1 MTPWCNTECGSSP
14 SLLTSTSSLISWI
27 QVERFRAF
35 TFVTSHGILTDVT
48 TEAIVNVAFI
58 YVCRVKIKD
67 NLNKMREK
75 KSILQFPARRGI
87 FASSWETSA
96 SRKILQKQGY
106 GFLAEAMSVSNL
118 RFFSG
123 GGGGGKEKVLKKVLF
138 REAPLQGLTLYP
150 FIYHFWQKRYPFCI
164 PSIDKWYPFHIPC
177 LELFIPFNCC
187 KCTVF

>member
-14 SLLTSTSSLISWI
+14 SLLTSTSSLICWI

-75 KSILQFPARRGI
+75 RAFYSSLLEEVFLPRRERPLLAGK
-87 FASSWETSA
+87 FYR
-96 SRKILQKQGY
+96 SRVMGSLQKPWVVQTCVFFREGRGEGKGAKKSFVQGGSAPRSNSLPFY
-106 GFLAEAMSVSNL
+106 IPFLT
-118 RFFSG
+118 
-123 GGGGGKEKVLKKVLF
+123 EKIPLLYTFYWQMVPLSHTLF
-138 REAPLQGLTLYP
+138 RTFHP
-150 FIYHFWQKRYPFCI
+150 F
-164 PSIDKWYPFHIPC
+164 
-177 LELFIPFNCC
+177 
-187 KCTVF
+187 

>member
-14 SLLTSTSSLISWI
+14 SLLTSTSSLICWI

-58 YVCRVKIKD
+58 YVCGVKIKD
-67 NLNKMREK
+67 NLDKMREK

-96 SRKILQKQGY
+96 SREILQKQGY
-106 GFLAEAMSVSNL
+106 GFLAEALSFSNL
-118 RFFSG
+118 RFFG
-123 GGGGGKEKVLKKVLF
+123 GGRGGGKGTKKVLF
-138 REAPLQGLTLYP
+138 REAPLQGLIPYP
-150 FIYHFWQKRYPFCI
+150 FIYHFWTEKVPLLYTLYWQMVPL
-164 PSIDKWYPFHIPC
+164 SH
-177 LELFIPFNCC
+177 
-187 KCTVF
+187 T

>member
-14 SLLTSTSSLISWI
+14 SLLTSTSSLICWI

-87 FASSWETSA
+87 FPSSWETSV
-96 SRKILQKQGY
+96 SRKAVKARKKLLKLGN
-106 GFLAEAMSVSNL
+106 FTEAGLWVPCRSHE
-118 RFFSG
+118 FFKPAFFWE
-123 GGGGGKEKVLKKVLF
+123 GGGKGTEKVLF
-138 REAPLQGLTLYP
+138 REAPLQGLTPYP
-150 FIYHFWQKRYPFCI
+150 FIYHFWTEKVPLLYTFYWQMVPL
-164 PSIDKWYPFHIPC
+164 SH
-177 LELFIPFNCC
+177 
-187 KCTVF
+187 T

>member
-14 SLLTSTSSLISWI
+14 SLLTSTSSLICWI

-67 NLNKMREK
+67 SLNKMREK
-75 KSILQFPARRGI
+75 KSILQFPPRRGI

-96 SRKILQKQGY
+96 SREILQEQGY
-106 GFLAEAMSVSNL
+106 GFLAEAMSFSNL
-118 RFFSG
+118 RFLG
-123 GGGGGKEKVLKKVLF
+123 GRGKGTKKVLF

-150 FIYHFWQKRYPFCI
+150 FIYHFCQKRYPFCI
-164 PSIDKWYPFHIPC
+164 PSIDKWSPFHIPS
-177 LELFIPFNCC
+177 
-187 KCTVF
+187 

>member
-14 SLLTSTSSLISWI
+14 SLLTSTSSLICWI

-96 SRKILQKQGY
+96 SREILQKQGY
-106 GFLAEAMSVSNL
+106 GFLAEAMS
-118 RFFSG
+118 FSG
-123 GGGGGKEKVLKKVLF
+123 EF
-138 REAPLQGLTLYP
+138 REAPLQGLTPYP
-150 FIYHFWQKRYPFCI
+150 FIYHFWTEKVPLLYTFYWQMVPL
-164 PSIDKWYPFHIPC
+164 SH
-177 LELFIPFNCC
+177 
-187 KCTVF
+187 T